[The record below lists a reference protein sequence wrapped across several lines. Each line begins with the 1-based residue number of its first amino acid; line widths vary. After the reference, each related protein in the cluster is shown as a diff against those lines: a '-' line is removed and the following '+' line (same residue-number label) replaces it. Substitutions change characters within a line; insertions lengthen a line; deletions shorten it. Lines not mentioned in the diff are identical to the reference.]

1 MSRAAR
7 SSDRNHNA
15 KASGKVRNGNGR
27 SFRATAAA
35 TIVAVSMTT
44 QLPLIC
50 G

>member
-1 MSRAAR
+1 MSRAAK

-15 KASGKVRNGNGR
+15 KARGNVRNGNGR
-27 SFRATAAA
+27 SFRAAAAA
-35 TIVAVSMTT
+35 TMVAASMTT